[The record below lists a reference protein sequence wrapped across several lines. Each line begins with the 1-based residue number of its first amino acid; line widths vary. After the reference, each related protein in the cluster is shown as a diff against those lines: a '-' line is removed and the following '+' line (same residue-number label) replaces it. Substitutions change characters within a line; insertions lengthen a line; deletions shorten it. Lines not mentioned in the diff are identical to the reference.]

1 MKGKNAALSWSVIHS
16 IGDTIEEKLL
26 LTFNEAKYL
35 FWLNIVIGIF
45 VGIFSLFNSLE
56 MSLISFVVVILYA
69 FAMVGGDFCY
79 AKAIQTLPIGL
90 ANLIDAGSLFLILLC
105 DIFLGYIQPRLIFLI
120 LFAIF
125 FIAIYVFS
133 YETNKMKNEITN
145 KKIDL
150 KNIFILIT
158 STIFY
163 AAEPYFLKLA
173 TSKGG
178 NEYGINL
185 VFYLVSIPI
194 YYALLRH
201 EKKKY
206 QIKKLTKK
214 EKKTFIL
221 NILLLGGIYSVTTI
235 LSTIAYANGT
245 PIIITLIMK
254 LQLFL
259 VVIISVARKTDKMN
273 WKKVVSLL
281 VGVLCIAIMTLI
293 S

>member
-26 LTFNEAKYL
+26 LTFNEARYL
-35 FWLNIVIGIF
+35 FWLNVTIGIF
-45 VGIFSLFNSLE
+45 VGLFSLFNSIE
-56 MSLISFVVVILYA
+56 MSLLSFGVVILYA
-69 FAMVGGDFCY
+69 ASMVGGDFCY

-105 DIFLGYIQPRLIFLI
+105 DIFLGYIKPKAIFLL

-125 FIAIYVFS
+125 FASIYVFS
-133 YETNKMKNEITN
+133 YETNKMKGEIKN

-163 AAEPYFLKLA
+163 ASEPYFLKLA

-194 YYALLRH
+194 YYVLLHH
-201 EKKKY
+201 EKKK
-206 QIKKLTKK
+206 QGLKKLEKK
-214 EKKTFIL
+214 EQKTFFL
-221 NILLLGGIYSVTTI
+221 YILLLGGIYSITTI
-235 LSTIAYANGT
+235 LSTIAYASGT

-259 VVIISVARKTDKMN
+259 VVMISVIRKTDKMN

-281 VGVLCIAIMTLI
+281 VGILCIAIMTFI

>member
-1 MKGKNAALSWSVIHS
+1 MKGKNAAFLWSTIHS
-16 IGDTIEEKLL
+16 IGDTLEEKLL
-26 LTFNEAKYL
+26 LKFNEAQYL
-35 FWLNIVIGIF
+35 FWVNLMIGIF
-45 VGIFSLFNSLE
+45 VCIFSLFSSIE
-56 MSLISFVVVILYA
+56 MSIISFCVIILYA

-90 ANLIDAGSLFLILLC
+90 ANLIDSGSLFLILLC
-105 DIFLGYIQPRLIFLI
+105 DIFLGYMEPKLIFLI

-125 FIAIYVFS
+125 FVSVYVFS

-163 AAEPYFLKLA
+163 ASEPYFLKLA

-185 VFYLVSIPI
+185 VFYLVAIPI
-194 YYALLRH
+194 YYVLYLH

-206 QIKKLTKK
+206 GIEKMEGKA
-214 EKKTFIL
+214 KKTFFG
-221 NILLLGGIYSVTTI
+221 NILLLGLIYAITSI
-235 LSTIAYANGT
+235 LSTLAYASGT

-254 LQLFL
+254 LQLFIV
-259 VVIISVARKTDKMN
+259 VVISVFRKTDKMN
-273 WKKVVSLL
+273 FKKVISLL
-281 VGVLCIAIMTLI
+281 IGVICIVLMTLM

>member
-1 MKGKNAALSWSVIHS
+1 MKGKNAALLWSTIHS
-16 IGDTIEEKLL
+16 IGDTLEEKLL
-26 LTFNEAKYL
+26 LKFNEAQYL
-35 FWLNIVIGIF
+35 FWVNLMIGIF
-45 VGIFSLFNSLE
+45 VCIFSLFSSIE
-56 MSLISFVVVILYA
+56 MSIISFFVIILYA

-90 ANLIDAGSLFLILLC
+90 ANLIDSGSLFLILLC
-105 DIFLGYIQPRLIFLI
+105 DIFLGYIEPKLIFLI

-125 FIAIYVFS
+125 FVSIYVFS

-163 AAEPYFLKLA
+163 ASEPYFLKLA

-185 VFYLVSIPI
+185 VFYLVAIPI
-194 YYALLRH
+194 YYALYRH

-206 QIKKLTKK
+206 GVEKIEGKA
-214 EKKTFIL
+214 KKTFVG
-221 NILLLGGIYSVTTI
+221 NIILLGGIYSITTI
-235 LSTIAYANGT
+235 LSAVAYASGT
-245 PIIITLIMK
+245 PIIITLLMK
-254 LQLFL
+254 LQLFI
-259 VVIISVARKTDKMN
+259 VVIISVFRKTDKMN
-273 WKKVVSLL
+273 LKKIISLI
-281 VGVLCIAIMTLI
+281 VGVVCIAWMTFI

>member
-1 MKGKNAALSWSVIHS
+1 MKGKNAALLWSTIHS
-16 IGDTIEEKLL
+16 IGDTLEEKLL
-26 LTFNEAKYL
+26 LKFNEAQYL
-35 FWLNIVIGIF
+35 FWVNLTIGIF
-45 VGIFSLFNSLE
+45 VCIFSLFSSIE
-56 MSLISFVVVILYA
+56 MSIISFFVIILYA

-90 ANLIDAGSLFLILLC
+90 ANLIDSGSLFLILLC
-105 DIFLGYIQPRLIFLI
+105 DIFLGYIEPKLIFLI

-125 FIAIYVFS
+125 FVSIYVFS

-163 AAEPYFLKLA
+163 ASEPYFLKLA

-185 VFYLVSIPI
+185 VFYLVAIPI
-194 YYALLRH
+194 YYALYRH

-206 QIKKLTKK
+206 GVEKIEGKA
-214 EKKTFIL
+214 KKTFVG
-221 NILLLGGIYSVTTI
+221 NIILLGGIYSITTI
-235 LSTIAYANGT
+235 LSAVAYASGT
-245 PIIITLIMK
+245 PIIITLLMK
-254 LQLFL
+254 LQLFI
-259 VVIISVARKTDKMN
+259 VVIISVFRKTDKMN
-273 WKKVVSLL
+273 LKKIVSLII
-281 VGVLCIAIMTLI
+281 GVICIVWMTFI

>member
-1 MKGKNAALSWSVIHS
+1 MKGKNAALLWSTIHS
-16 IGDTIEEKLL
+16 IGDTLEEKLL
-26 LTFNEAKYL
+26 LKFNEAQYL
-35 FWLNIVIGIF
+35 FWVNLMIGIF
-45 VGIFSLFNSLE
+45 VCIFSLFSSIE
-56 MSLISFVVVILYA
+56 MSIISFFVIILYA

-90 ANLIDAGSLFLILLC
+90 ANLIDSGSLFLILLC
-105 DIFLGYIQPRLIFLI
+105 DIFLGYIEPKLIFLI

-125 FIAIYVFS
+125 FVSIYVFS

-163 AAEPYFLKLA
+163 ASEPYFLKLA

-185 VFYLVSIPI
+185 VFYLVAIPI
-194 YYALLRH
+194 YYALYRH

-206 QIKKLTKK
+206 GVEKIEGKA
-214 EKKTFIL
+214 KKTFVG
-221 NILLLGGIYSVTTI
+221 NIILLGGIYSITTI
-235 LSTIAYANGT
+235 LSAVAYASGT
-245 PIIITLIMK
+245 PIIITLLMK
-254 LQLFL
+254 LQLFI
-259 VVIISVARKTDKMN
+259 VVIISVFRKTDKMN
-273 WKKVVSLL
+273 LKKIISLI
-281 VGVLCIAIMTLI
+281 VGVICIAWMTFI

>member
-1 MKGKNAALSWSVIHS
+1 MKGKNVALSWSVIHS
-16 IGDTIEEKLL
+16 IGDTLEEKILL
-26 LTFNEAKYL
+26 NFNEAKYL
-35 FWLNIVIGIF
+35 FWVNVAIGIF
-45 VGIFSLFNSLE
+45 VSVFSLFNSIE
-56 MSLISFVVVILYA
+56 ISFLSFFVVILYA
-69 FAMVGGDFCY
+69 GAMVGGDFCY

-90 ANLIDAGSLFLILLC
+90 ANLIDSGSLFLILLC
-105 DIFLGYIQPRLIFLI
+105 DIFLGYIKPKLIFLL
-120 LFAIF
+120 LFVIF

-133 YETNKMKNEITN
+133 YETNKMKSEIKN

-163 AAEPYFLKLA
+163 ASEPYFLKLA

-185 VFYLVSIPI
+185 VFYLVAIPI
-194 YYALLRH
+194 YYALLHH
-201 EKKKY
+201 EKKK
-206 QIKKLTKK
+206 QEIKKLEKK
-214 EKKTFIL
+214 ERKTFFL
-221 NILLLGGIYSVTTI
+221 NILLLGGIYSITTI
-235 LSTIAYANGT
+235 LSAIAYANGT

-259 VVIISVARKTDKMN
+259 VVIISVIRKTDKMN
-273 WKKVVSLL
+273 WKKTVSLL
-281 VGVLCIAIMTLI
+281 VGILCIAIMTLI

>member
-1 MKGKNAALSWSVIHS
+1 MKGKNAALSWSIIHS
-16 IGDTIEEKLL
+16 IGDTLEEKLL
-26 LTFNEAKYL
+26 LKFNEAQYL
-35 FWLNIVIGIF
+35 FWVNLMIGIF
-45 VGIFSLFNSLE
+45 VCIFSFFSSIE
-56 MSLISFVVVILYA
+56 MSILSFFVIILYA
-69 FAMVGGDFCY
+69 FSMVGGDFCY

-90 ANLIDAGSLFLILLC
+90 ANLIDSGSLFLILLC
-105 DIFLGYIQPRLIFLI
+105 DIFLGYIEPKLIFLI

-125 FIAIYVFS
+125 FVSIYVFS

-163 AAEPYFLKLA
+163 ASEPYFLKLA

-185 VFYLVSIPI
+185 VFYLVAIPI
-194 YYALLRH
+194 YYALYHH

-206 QIKKLTKK
+206 GVEKIEGTA
-214 EKKTFIL
+214 KKTFVG
-221 NILLLGGIYSVTTI
+221 NIILLGGIYAITTI
-235 LSTIAYANGT
+235 LSAVAYASGT
-245 PIIITLIMK
+245 PIIITLLMK
-254 LQLFL
+254 LQLFIV
-259 VVIISVARKTDKMN
+259 VVISVFRKTDKMN
-273 WKKVVSLL
+273 LKKIISLI
-281 VGVLCIAIMTLI
+281 VGVICIIWMTFI